1 MKKTLLYVGLIVF
14 AGMLAGA
21 LVCGLVWMQTLYEL
35 SMSYYVF
42 TVIFWLEMIA
52 TLLFG
57 FSLRKYFKNISKI
70 WVFSSVLMALL
81 CCYLFPQFFT
91 PKCSEIPTVK
101 AGCTTT
107 CASVFSLGC

>member
-52 TLLFG
+52 
-57 FSLRKYFKNISKI
+57 
-70 WVFSSVLMALL
+70 
-81 CCYLFPQFFT
+81 
-91 PKCSEIPTVK
+91 
-101 AGCTTT
+101 
-107 CASVFSLGC
+107 